1 MRTDILIGWI
11 FYAKEA
17 PKTSYRKFLSF
28 FEAGAPPTS
37 PTKTVCFGRI
47 QFPLFEVSVRP
58 LLTASSHGDATA
70 PTIPCDD
77 AVRHF
82 PSRRCRVKFVVKG
95 LLINVVE
102 GI

>member
-1 MRTDILIGWI
+1 MAVAAVRQLLGD
-11 FYAKEA
+11 
-17 PKTSYRKFLSF
+17 LSPVRF
-28 FEAGAPPTS
+28 QVPEPE
-37 PTKTVCFGRI
+37 GRI
-47 QFPLFEVSVRP
+47 QFPLFDVSVRP

-95 LLINVVE
+95 LLLNVVE
-102 GI
+102 GIEKFMLDTETSG

>member
-1 MRTDILIGWI
+1 MLTTLGCSQ
-11 FYAKEA
+11 AKG
-17 PKTSYRKFLSF
+17 TLHSHSNL
-28 FEAGAPPTS
+28 T
-37 PTKTVCFGRI
+37 TVASSFGRI
-47 QFPLFEVSVRP
+47 QFPLFDVSVRP

-95 LLINVVE
+95 LLLNVVE
-102 GI
+102 GIEKFMLDTETSG

>member
-1 MRTDILIGWI
+1 MRSTAVLQ
-11 FYAKEA
+11 
-17 PKTSYRKFLSF
+17 PLPR
-28 FEAGAPPTS
+28 
-37 PTKTVCFGRI
+37 GRI
-47 QFPLFEVSVRP
+47 QFPLFDVSVRP

-95 LLINVVE
+95 LLLNVVE
-102 GI
+102 GIEKFMLDTETSG

>member
-1 MRTDILIGWI
+1 MARSTLLQPDKNLRSSRQPEVTGVGQ
-11 FYAKEA
+11 
-17 PKTSYRKFLSF
+17 
-28 FEAGAPPTS
+28 AG
-37 PTKTVCFGRI
+37 GRI
-47 QFPLFEVSVRP
+47 QFPLFDVSVRP